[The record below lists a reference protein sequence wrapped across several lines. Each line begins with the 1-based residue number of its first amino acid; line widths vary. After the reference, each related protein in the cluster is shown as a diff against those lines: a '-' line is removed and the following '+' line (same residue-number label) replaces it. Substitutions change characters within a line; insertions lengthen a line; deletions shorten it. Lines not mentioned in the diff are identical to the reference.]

1 MLNGFLKKFLFQH
14 WNNDMYILICVELRR
29 ESLIAF
35 SKNALRWKMWFMGGG
50 VLVLGDGCGM
60 LGVGCGMRGSGYGL
74 GVLRFEFEVLFL
86 GCLVSVVIGLLCKSL

>member
-60 LGVGCGMRGSGYGL
+60 LGVGCGMHNARCKMPISWCGFEIFHLILLKILNFILFGL
-74 GVLRFEFEVLFL
+74 
-86 GCLVSVVIGLLCKSL
+86 S